1 MGISELH
8 VHLWLSIFAGVKV
21 TPNQK
26 SKAIQVVEL
35 AKVVHEPVVVT
46 KHGRCDEFWRIQA
59 RLAHKLSD
67 KMMHYSIGPKN
78 RGESFSYRR
87 FVREHCW

>member
-8 VHLWLSIFAGVKV
+8 VQLWLSIFAGVKV

-26 SKAIQVVEL
+26 SKGNSGSGVGGSCEQ
-35 AKVVHEPVVVT
+35 VVVT

-67 KMMHYSIGPKN
+67 KMMHYSVGPKKL
-78 RGESFSYRR
+78 RR
-87 FVREHCW
+87 KFFIPTFC